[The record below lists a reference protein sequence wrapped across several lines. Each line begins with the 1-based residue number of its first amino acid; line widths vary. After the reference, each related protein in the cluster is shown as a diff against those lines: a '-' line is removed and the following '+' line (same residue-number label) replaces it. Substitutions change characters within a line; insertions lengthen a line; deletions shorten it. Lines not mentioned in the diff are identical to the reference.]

1 MLDRS
6 TENIKEIDWSD
17 VNTVLNEIT
26 DYYLKKFENKKN
38 ITDYY
43 LRQFEQA
50 VTDELCG
57 IKLEDYLKTNNCSLY
72 LISKCNKILQIKNN
86 FFNSNYLG
94 SEIVIGNSKKK
105 KAPIE
110 TYIKEMEEKLKERQN
125 ETIHASIDAN
135 ASIEDIENDYSA
147 IADLLG
153 DENIVIKF
161 KENE

>member
-6 TENIKEIDWSD
+6 TESIKEIDWSD
-17 VNTVLNEIT
+17 VNAVLDEIT

-38 ITDYY
+38 ITDYL
-43 LRQFEQA
+43 LRQFESA
-50 VTDELCG
+50 VNDELCG
-57 IKLEDYLKTNNCSLY
+57 IKLEDYLKTNNSSLY
-72 LISKCNKILQIKNN
+72 LVSKCNKLLQIKDN
-86 FFNSNYLG
+86 FFNSDYLG

-105 KAPIE
+105 KTPIE
-110 TYIKEMEEKLKERQN
+110 SYIKEMEEKLKERQH

-147 IADLLG
+147 IAELLG

-161 KENE
+161 KEDE